1 MKWLCSELRMIV
13 CSTTLVLLESL
24 RASTLQTVYRDHWP
38 LYSLINHILL
48 WKSEQIWTWTSC
60 RPTALQPGLQS
71 LLQTRAWS
79 AISFIKSLDSAIK
92 IQRRLFLGIFSDYC
106 AISYRASLSPSD
118 SFEMLTCEK
127 QSSSFNHGFLMNLA
141 EHHHDLPDECPHHPD
156 LVFNK
161 HFGKTWLSNFT
172 LLWKRCLHT
181 NLLFSKQWYDDDG
194 GKLQD
199 SVRQRSCWWGH
210 WGQRQQ
216 SGQVT

>member
-79 AISFIKSLDSAIK
+79 AISFIKSIDSALK
-92 IQRRLFLGIFSDYC
+92 IQRRLCLGIFSDYC

-118 SFEMLTCEK
+118 AFEMLTCEK
-127 QSSSFNHGFLMNLA
+127 QSSSFKHDRLMNLA
-141 EHHHDLPDECPHHPD
+141 TTYLLNIIMTYWWEQSIPPSSALTI
-156 LVFNK
+156 LI
-161 HFGKTWLSNFT
+161 LS
-172 LLWKRCLHT
+172 
-181 NLLFSKQWYDDDG
+181 
-194 GKLQD
+194 
-199 SVRQRSCWWGH
+199 
-210 WGQRQQ
+210 
-216 SGQVT
+216 

>member
-79 AISFIKSLDSAIK
+79 AISFIKSIDTALK
-92 IQRRLFLGIFSDYC
+92 IQRRLFLGIFQITVLSATGQAFLHLTPLRC
-106 AISYRASLSPSD
+106 SLVRNNLLVLNLTVLWTLPLPTCWTSSWPTCWVSSPS
-118 SFEMLTCEK
+118 
-127 QSSSFNHGFLMNLA
+127 SSCLQQ
-141 EHHHDLPDECPHHPD
+141 
-156 LVFNK
+156 
-161 HFGKTWLSNFT
+161 T
-172 LLWKRCLHT
+172 LWQNMAFWKRCLNT
-181 NLLFSKQWYDDDG
+181 DLLFSKQWDDDDC

-199 SVRQRSCWWGH
+199 SVRQRSRWWGH

-216 SGQVT
+216 SCQVT

>member
-79 AISFIKSLDSAIK
+79 AISFIKSIDSALK
-92 IQRRLFLGIFSDYC
+92 IQRRLFLGIFQITVLSATGQAFLRLTPLRC
-106 AISYRASLSPSD
+106 SLVRNNLLVLNLTVLWTLPLPTCWTSSWPTCWVSSPS
-118 SFEMLTCEK
+118 
-127 QSSSFNHGFLMNLA
+127 SSCLQQ
-141 EHHHDLPDECPHHPD
+141 
-156 LVFNK
+156 
-161 HFGKTWLSNFT
+161 T
-172 LLWKRCLHT
+172 LWQ
-181 NLLFSKQWYDDDG
+181 NMAF
-194 GKLQD
+194 
-199 SVRQRSCWWGH
+199 
-210 WGQRQQ
+210 
-216 SGQVT
+216 

>member
-79 AISFIKSLDSAIK
+79 AISFIKSIDSALK
-92 IQRRLFLGIFSDYC
+92 TQRRLFLGIFQITVLSATGQAFLHLTPLRC
-106 AISYRASLSPSD
+106 SLVR
-118 SFEMLTCEK
+118 K
-127 QSSSFNHGFLMNLA
+127 KSSSFNHGLLMILVTTYLLNIIN
-141 EHHHDLPDECPHHPD
+141 HHDLPDECPHHPD
-156 LVFNK
+156 LVFSK
-161 HFGKTWLSNFT
+161 HFDKTWLSDVT
-172 LLWKRCLHT
+172 LL
-181 NLLFSKQWYDDDG
+181 
-194 GKLQD
+194 
-199 SVRQRSCWWGH
+199 
-210 WGQRQQ
+210 
-216 SGQVT
+216 